1 MELVIVVKAFVF
13 ITNPL
18 VFCMMEFVIFIELDC
33 INSDIWLFSKIQ
45 LSIIRLP
52 VLCLMN

>member
-1 MELVIVVKAFVF
+1 MELVIVDKPLLL

-18 VFCMMEFVIFIELDC
+18 VFCMIEFVIFIELDC